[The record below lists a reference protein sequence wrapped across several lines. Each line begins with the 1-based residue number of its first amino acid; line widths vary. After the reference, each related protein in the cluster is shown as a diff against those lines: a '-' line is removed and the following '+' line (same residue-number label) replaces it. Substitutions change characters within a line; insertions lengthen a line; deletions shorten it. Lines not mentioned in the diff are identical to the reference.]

1 MQDKLLSEFPE
12 VSYESWRAQVE
23 KDLKGAD
30 FEKRLLTRTPE
41 GIAVQ
46 PLYTARAG
54 APSSSEEA
62 IGFAGLAPYRRGP
75 KPVGSYGARWDVC
88 TEQIAANPHD
98 AARDIAEDLSGGA
111 SSLWLRFDAHTRTGD
126 SARSVADG
134 LQCDSLAQLDAVLA
148 PVDLEATRLSL
159 DAGGNVALPALHL
172 ALADLKQ
179 ADPTRLS
186 GSLGCDPLGALARD
200 GSLPYDLARAR
211 VLFTE
216 LCAFTA
222 HSYPQLRAAVVDL
235 EPYQLAGASAVQEV
249 GYALA
254 TGLTY
259 LRWNLEA
266 GLALE
271 KASAELS
278 FRVPVASDMFLE
290 LAKLRAL
297 RLCWAKLIAAHGGG
311 PDAQNTHI
319 HAVTA
324 LGTKTRRDPWV
335 NMLRTTTEAFAAMV
349 GGADSVTTRGFDA
362 ALGRSDSFA
371 RRIARNAQVIL
382 NEEAH
387 ITHVAD
393 AAGGSYYVETLTD
406 QLARSAWTALQE
418 IERQG
423 GMAQALATGAVAQAI
438 ETTARARL
446 QAVAKRSAP
455 LTGVSEFANL
465 SEEPVHREAFGQR
478 TLVDAPLP
486 SETAQQAV
494 EKLRAAEPG
503 ARFAAAMQAALQGA
517 SVDEITRALAVGTVP
532 VQQAA
537 LPVRRPAE
545 GFEAL
550 RDRVERH
557 VASGKPAPKAFL
569 CNLGDIPKHK
579 ARASFAT
586 GFLNAGGLSALDNDG
601 FANAQAA
608 AQAFAAAD
616 TSLVVICGSDDQ
628 YPEWIPTLVPELRAR
643 GAKQIVV
650 AGRPGDRQAS
660 DEQAGVTGFI
670 FMGTD
675 VVASLHNLLD
685 AMGVVS

>member
-1 MQDKLLSEFPE
+1 MQDKLLGEFPD

-30 FEKRLLTRTPE
+30 FEKRLLTRTLE
-41 GIAVQ
+41 GIVIQ
-46 PLYTARAG
+46 PLYTARDTG
-54 APSSSEEA
+54 AQAEQA

-75 KPVGSYGARWDVC
+75 KPVGSYGERWDIC
-88 TEQIAANPHD
+88 TEQAASNPHT
-98 AARDIAEDLSGGA
+98 AAQEIAEDLSGGA
-111 SSLWLRFDAHTRTGD
+111 SSLWLRFDAHSRTGD
-126 SARSVADG
+126 PARSVADG
-134 LQCDSLAQLDAVLA
+134 LQCDNLAQLDEVLA
-148 PVDLEATRLSL
+148 PVNLEATRLTL

-172 ALADLKQ
+172 ALAELKE

-211 VLFTE
+211 ALFTE
-216 LCAFTA
+216 VCALSA
-222 HSYPQLRAAVVDL
+222 QSYPQLRAAAIDL
-235 EPYQLAGASAVQEV
+235 EPYQLAGANAVQEL

-254 TGLTY
+254 TGLSY

-266 GLALE
+266 GLDLDKSCAQLG
-271 KASAELS
+271 
-278 FRVPVASDMFLE
+278 FRVPVGSDLFLE

-297 RLCWAKLIAAHGGG
+297 RLCWAKLVAAHGGG
-311 PDAQNTHI
+311 PNAQNTHV

-371 RRIARNAQVIL
+371 RRIARNAQAIL

-387 ITHVAD
+387 VTHVAD
-393 AAGGSYYVETLTD
+393 AAGGSFYVEALTD
-406 QLARSAWTALQE
+406 QLARAAWAELQA

-423 GMAQALATGAVAQAI
+423 GMANALATGHVAKAI

-465 SEEPVHREAFGQR
+465 NEEPVHREPVGERA
-478 TLVDAPLP
+478 LVDAPLP
-486 SETAQQAV
+486 SEPAQHAIEQ
-494 EKLRAAEPG
+494 LRAAEPG
-503 ARFAAAMQAALQGA
+503 QRFAAAIHAALKGA
-517 SVDEITRALAVGTVP
+517 SVDEITRALAVGTLAL
-532 VQQAA
+532 QQAA

-545 GFEAL
+545 AFEAL
-550 RDRVERH
+550 RDRIERH
-557 VASGKPAPKAFL
+557 VASGKAAPKAFL
-569 CNLGDIPKHK
+569 CNLGEIPKHK
-579 ARASFAT
+579 ARASYAT
-586 GFLNAGGLSALDNDG
+586 GFLNAGGVQALDNDG

-608 AQAFAAAD
+608 VEAFAASG

-628 YPEWIPTLVPELRAR
+628 YPEWIPGLVPQLHAR
-643 GAKQIVV
+643 GARQIIV

-675 VVASLHNLLD
+675 VVTSLQNLLD
-685 AMGVVS
+685 AMGVAS